1 MRFGKIS
8 KNELIKLKHEFKD
21 SPYWTNYQLRRYMTK
36 HIRKANDYRIIIKHY
51 EKYKEQIDSIIEE
64 Y

>member
-1 MRFGKIS
+1 MKFGKIS
-8 KNELIKLKHEFKD
+8 RKELIKLKHEFKD

-36 HIRKANDYRIIIKHY
+36 YTKKANDYRTIVKHY

-64 Y
+64 N